1 MELKTNLVVVKMSDA
16 EHAAVLELARLTGRT
31 KSDAIRY
38 AVETMRRA
46 LLAIQNPKV
55 KTK

>member
-1 MELKTNLVVVKMSDA
+1 MALKTNLVVVKMSDA

-38 AVETMRRA
+38 AVETTRRA
-46 LLAIQNPKV
+46 LLAVRNSKV
-55 KTK
+55 KTR